1 MTADAVGRDRPPFP
15 GVLRGAG
22 AHDRALGQPRRRRS
36 HAAVRGRRHA
46 AVQALPARPAD
57 AAVQARRRRP
67 EVRAH
72 ARHRR
77 GRQDHQARHVL
88 PDARQLVV
96 RRLLQGRRDPV
107 RLGADHQVP
116 GRTAGSASPR
126 TGCGRPCCTAT
137 TRRTR
142 SGGTRSACPRAGSS
156 AAAWP
161 TTTGT
166 WACAGPGGPCSEI
179 YYDRGPEYG
188 REGGPEVDEDR
199 YLEFWN
205 LVFMQDMLSA
215 GQEKGSTSTSTA
227 RCR

>member
-72 ARHRR
+72 AGHRR

-107 RLGADHQVP
+107 RLGAADQVP
-116 GRTAGSASPR
+116 AGRRVRLPR
-126 TGCGRPCCTAT
+126 GQAVADRAARRRRGVRDLAERDRRARQPHPAPGPGRQLLAHGRARSGRPVLGDLLRPGPRGGPRGRPRG
-137 TRRTR
+137 RR
-142 SGGTRSACPRAGSS
+142 GPV
-156 AAAWP
+156 
-161 TTTGT
+161 
-166 WACAGPGGPCSEI
+166 PGGLEPGLHAGHAQ
-179 YYDRGPEYG
+179 RGPVQG
-188 REGGPEVDEDR
+188 
-199 YLEFWN
+199 
-205 LVFMQDMLSA
+205 SI
-215 GQEKGSTSTSTA
+215 STSTP